1 MWLLKVIF
9 NLKGTFNKTTKKNER
24 NSAEASDN
32 EHTKSADH
40 LQIPLL
46 SPKCIILYTVQHF
59 SSELEAF
66 HWAWIFLNDIFRYL
80 DVCYYFHSGI
90 GHRSK
95 EQLFVKYSRK
105 ISYNKSISCPLSSI
119 VLWSALLHL
128 FLLCLLTLSIH
139 MTLISHYPYLTFS
152 T

>member
-1 MWLLKVIF
+1 MGRLAAIFPSLYIVKMSGWIFSVYSVLTCIHVYVFTKLYYVGFLWLLKVIF
-9 NLKGTFNKTTKKNER
+9 NLKGTFDKTTKKNER

-90 GHRSK
+90 CGRAQK
-95 EQLFVKYSRK
+95 
-105 ISYNKSISCPLSSI
+105 
-119 VLWSALLHL
+119 
-128 FLLCLLTLSIH
+128 
-139 MTLISHYPYLTFS
+139 
-152 T
+152 